1 MSKTIEVEYGKQNV
15 SKILDRL
22 LTEKD
27 KEVVAIGISK
37 EFTNLYSHEWR
48 ASWQLQRIK
57 KGIIGKSIY
66 NTDPKTAEYITKQKV
81 PTLLYKF
88 LPSYYNGNHEMT
100 IFVCG
105 NMSVIF
111 YYKARPMRTI
121 IIHDR
126 EIANAYKQQFNGLWS
141 QSKNTIGEDYFNIFE
156 RSDIVKNYR
165 KIRNIPE
172 TTFSESAEVILKDF
186 KSKASSLSIVEGGC
200 GDGRLTVPL
209 LEELEKSATNYNYK
223 GFDVSQPMLD
233 KIQQNKI
240 TQSSKVKIFKN
251 SAYNLSVFKNEKV
264 DAYILSYVFHVAKYK
279 QILQENW
286 SVFKKVPTYV
296 IFRDDTF
303 FRLINGNKTK
313 NKGILADF
321 WAEYWNTR
329 KGFNLSS
336 PKGITDTSPFNKP
349 INYIKKHGKKVTKL
363 GVLRWEF
370 TETYD
375 QFLEYILI
383 GAYTALGNIPD
394 DWRKLLYYHMKD
406 WLKNNKIKSNISNK
420 FVGEQTVI
428 RIN

>member
-1 MSKTIEVEYGKQNV
+1 MSKTIEVKYGKQNV
-15 SKILDRL
+15 SKTLDQL

-37 EFTNLYSHEWR
+37 KFTNLYSHEWR

-66 NTDPKTAEYITKQKV
+66 NTDPETAEYITKQKV
-81 PTLLYKF
+81 PTLSYKF
-88 LPSYYNGNHEMT
+88 LPSYYNGNHRMT

-105 NMSVIF
+105 DMSVIF
-111 YYKARPMRTI
+111 YYESRPMRTI

-126 EIANAYKQQFNGLWS
+126 EIANSYKQQFKELWG
-141 QSKNTIGEDYFNIFE
+141 QAKNTIGEDYFNIFE

-165 KIRNIPE
+165 KMRNISE
-172 TTFSESAEVILKDF
+172 TIFSESAKIILRDL
-186 KSKASSLSIVEGGC
+186 KSSPSIVEGGC
-200 GDGRLTVPL
+200 GDGRLTTPL
-209 LEELEKSATNYNYK
+209 LEQLDKSGVNYSYK

-233 KIQQNKI
+233 KIQKYRI

-264 DAYILSYVFHVAKYK
+264 DAYILSYVLHIAKYK
-279 QILQENW
+279 QVLHEDW

-313 NKGILADF
+313 IKGILADF

-329 KGFNLSS
+329 KGFNLSA
-336 PKGITDTSPFNKP
+336 PKSITDTSPFDKP
-349 INYIKKHGKKVTKL
+349 ISYIKKHGKKVTKL
-363 GVLRWEF
+363 GVSKWEF
-370 TETYD
+370 TETYN
-375 QFLEYILI
+375 QFLKYILI
-383 GAYTALGNIPD
+383 GGYTALGNIPE
-394 DWRKLLYYHMKD
+394 DWRKLLYYHMKE
-406 WLKNNKIKSNISNK
+406 WLKNNKINSNISNN
-420 FVGEQTVI
+420 FVGEQTTI
-428 RIN
+428 KIN